1 MHNFSALVPNF
12 DKLWRWPA
20 VFRHVCI
27 AALCLL
33 AFTTLHADELQDL
46 SSADVAPTVDVKD
59 VASAPKANL
68 GEGTG
73 SFAGALMTSGSFTM
87 MAASGLSEE
96 ELGEG
101 AGTGSFAGALMTSG
115 SFTMMAA
122 SGLSE

>member
-1 MHNFSALVPNF
+1 MGTKMRALLCV
-12 DKLWRWPA
+12 
-20 VFRHVCI
+20 
-27 AALCLL
+27 ALALSVL

-46 SSADVAPTVDVKD
+46 SSADVAPAVEKEVTSSKT
-59 VASAPKANL
+59 NL

-87 MAASGLSEE
+87 MAAGGINEE

-101 AGTGSFAGALMTSG
+101 EGTGNFAGALMTSG

-122 SGLSE
+122 GGINE